1 MGHRSKVALAL
12 FAIGFI
18 GFILGAAAN
27 IIYSK
32 ALPLLLKTFPEI
44 FVSEW
49 MLWGACRRPPSSL
62 MLPNLRLLNVIFKV
76 TPYLQLE
83 ASKEVGDFL
92 QLLKNFI

>member
-49 MLWGACRRPPSSL
+49 MLWGLAGA
-62 MLPNLRLLNVIFKV
+62 LLAVLCCLIYA
-76 TPYLQLE
+76 YLT
-83 ASKEVGDFL
+83 
-92 QLLKNFI
+92 